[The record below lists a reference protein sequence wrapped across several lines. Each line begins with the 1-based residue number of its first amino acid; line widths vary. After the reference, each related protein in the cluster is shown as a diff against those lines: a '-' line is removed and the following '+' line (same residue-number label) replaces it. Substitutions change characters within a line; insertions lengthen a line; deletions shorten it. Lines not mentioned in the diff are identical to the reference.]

1 MTKGASKSG
10 SLLKMIIQPFDIF
23 LFSIY
28 FIFLFLSIFWIT
40 VLFTVK
46 DEKKPA
52 LRNDL
57 PMFTAIVPAYNEE
70 KTIRKTIE
78 SLVALDYPLEKK
90 QIIVVNDGSKDKT
103 RDIVETFIAQHAQ
116 GSIILINQE
125 NKGKAAALNAGLA
138 VATGEFF
145 ACLDADSFIE
155 PNALKEMLPYFEQ
168 WDVAAVCPLLK
179 VHNPQTVIEK
189 VQWYE
194 YVINMLYKSLNGK
207 LDCIHVTP
215 GPFSVYRTN
224 VITSLGGYD
233 EDNITEDL
241 EIAIRLQKH
250 HYKIIQ
256 TFDATVYTSS
266 PKTWRKLFTQRV
278 RWYKGSVE
286 NSLKYKEMI
295 FNKSYGDFGMIR
307 MPTIILSGVL
317 SIIVFLFI
325 FQDLLIRSV
334 KNIRW
339 LYEINFNIIPVI
351 LNYQPQIDI
360 LTLPYAK
367 YFIALTSFVMAIFV
381 MIYAYKTI
389 GERITNHGKTFVSL
403 TFYLFVYSI
412 FLSTVWL
419 YIAYQMVTKRKTQ
432 W

>member
-1 MTKGASKSG
+1 MTKEASKSG

-28 FIFLFLSIFWIT
+28 FILLFLSIFWIM

-46 DEKKPA
+46 DGKKPA

-78 SLVALDYPLEKK
+78 SLVALDYPKEKK
-90 QIIVVNDGSKDKT
+90 QIIIVNDGSKDTT

-116 GSIILINQE
+116 ESIILINQE
-125 NKGKAAALNAGLA
+125 NKGKAAALNEGLA

-155 PNALKEMLPYFEQ
+155 PKALKEMLPYFEQ
-168 WDVAAVCPLLK
+168 MDVAAVCPLLK
-179 VHNPQTVIEK
+179 VHNPRTVIEK
-189 VQWYE
+189 IQWYE
-194 YVINMLYKSLNGK
+194 YIINMLYKSLNGK

-224 VITSLGGYD
+224 VVTSLGGYD
-233 EDNITEDL
+233 EHNITEDL

-295 FNKSYGDFGMIR
+295 FNKNYGDFGMIR
-307 MPTIILSGVL
+307 MPTIILSGAL
-317 SIIVFLFI
+317 SIIVFLFV

-339 LYEINFNIIPVI
+339 LYGINFNIIPVI
-351 LNYQPQIDI
+351 LNYQPHIDI
-360 LTLPYAK
+360 LTLPYAR
-367 YFIALTSFVMAIFV
+367 YLIALTSFGMAIFV
-381 MIYAYKTI
+381 MIYAYKII